1 MKTLDMLPGSWEEE
15 FEGNSSDG
23 LCQDVRAANMLRA
36 LANPHRLKI
45 LKLLDHSP
53 HSVMDLCE
61 RLSLRQSLASQHL
74 ARLRVDGIV
83 AAERQGHYVVYS
95 LQNAKARDILAIL
108 DGERLSSSKSRG
120 RKKRSNGAGLRG
132 DAAKASEVPAD
143 SMK

>member
-1 MKTLDMLPGSWEEE
+1 MKTLDVLPGSWEEE
-15 FEGNSSDG
+15 IEGDSSDG
-23 LCQDVRAANMLRA
+23 LCQDARAANMLRA

-45 LKLLDHSP
+45 LKLLDQAP

-83 AAERQGHYVVYS
+83 AAERQGHHVVYS
-95 LQNAKARDILAIL
+95 LQDAKARDILAIL
-108 DGERLSSSKSRG
+108 DGERPSSYKARG
-120 RKKRSNGAGLRG
+120 RRKRSNGASLGRG
-132 DAAKASEVPAD
+132 AAKAAELPAD